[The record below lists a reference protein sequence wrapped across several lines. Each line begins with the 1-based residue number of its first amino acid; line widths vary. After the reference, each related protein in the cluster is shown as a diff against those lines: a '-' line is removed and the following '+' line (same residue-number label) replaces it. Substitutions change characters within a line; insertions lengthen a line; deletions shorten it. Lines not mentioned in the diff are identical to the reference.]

1 MKLPRGQMTNG
12 LAIITLVLFVLVWG
26 LGQIDYAAA
35 VGGFIPARLS
45 SPGAFVHSVGAF
57 SVPAWLTPLSATLIH
72 GGWMHIG
79 FNMLML
85 VFCGRH
91 VEHVLGPRLL
101 LVLYVIGAYAAAG
114 AEWLLNPSSLSPM
127 VGASGAISALL
138 GTYALMYSHQKVR
151 AIGPFSANFVRIAW
165 LAAGWTAIQLMI
177 GLATAGGT
185 DDLGDGI
192 GQIAIGAH
200 IGGFIAG
207 LVLTRPILH
216 LRFRK
221 GPRSLNNL

>member
-1 MKLPRGQMTNG
+1 MKLPRGKMTNG
-12 LAIITLVLFVLVWG
+12 LGIVTLVVFVLIWVTN
-26 LGQIDYAAA
+26 QIDHAAIL
-35 VGGFIPARLS
+35 GGFIPARIAN
-45 SPGAFVHSVGAF
+45 PGVFAHAVGPWG
-57 SVPAWLTPLSATLIH
+57 VPAWLTPLSATLIH

-85 VFCGRH
+85 VFCGRY
-91 VEHVLGPRLL
+91 VEHVLGPKLMLL
-101 LVLYVIGAYAAAG
+101 LYVVGAYAAAA
-114 AEWLLNPSSLSPM
+114 AEWALDPGAMSPM

-151 AIGPFSANFVRIAW
+151 AIGPFSANVVRIAW

-177 GLATAGGT
+177 ALATAGGGT
-185 DDLGDGI
+185 DGI

-221 GPRSLNNL
+221 GPIGLTKP

>member
-1 MKLPRGQMTNG
+1 MTNG
-12 LAIITLVLFVLVWG
+12 LAILSLVLFILAWG
-26 LGQIDYAAA
+26 FGQIDYAAI
-35 VGGFIPARLS
+35 VGGFIPGRIS
-45 SPGAFVHSVGAF
+45 NPGAFAHAIGPLSI
-57 SVPAWLTPLSATLIH
+57 PAWLTPLTATLIH
-72 GGWMHIG
+72 GSWMHIG

-101 LVLYVIGAYAAAG
+101 LLLYVLGAYGAAG
-114 AEWLLNPSSLSPM
+114 AEWALNPNSLSPM
-127 VGASGAISALL
+127 VGASGAISAIL

-151 AIGPFSANFVRIAW
+151 AIGPFSANIVRIAW

-177 GLATAGGT
+177 ALATAGDGEAF
-185 DDLGDGI
+185 GDGT

-207 LVLTRPILH
+207 LLLTRPILH
-216 LRFRK
+216 LRFRRR
-221 GPRSLNNL
+221 PRGVKNL

>member
-1 MKLPRGQMTNG
+1 MTNG
-12 LAIITLVLFVLVWG
+12 LAIVTLVLFVLVWG

-35 VGGFIPARLS
+35 AGGFIPARLS

-57 SVPAWLTPLSATLIH
+57 VVPVWLTPLTATLIH

-101 LVLYVIGAYAAAG
+101 LVLYVIGAYAAAA
-114 AEWLLNPSSLSPM
+114 AEWVLNPSSLSPM

-177 GLATAGGT
+177 GLATVGGT
-185 DDLGDGI
+185 GDLGEDI

-207 LVLTRPILH
+207 LMLTRPILH
-216 LRFRK
+216 LRFRR
-221 GPRSLNNL
+221 GPAGLNNF